1 MKLTD
6 EIMDVAQEM
15 ALNMILNDPSDHTI
29 IDAVSE
35 IVGVKLAY
43 NSVGARLALATY
55 NRNDI
60 RSMAVAS

>member
-6 EIMDVAQEM
+6 EIMDISRELAI
-15 ALNMILNDPSDHTI
+15 NMILNDPTDNQI

-35 IVGVKLAY
+35 AVGVKLAY

-60 RSMAVAS
+60 RALAHAS